1 MITLSDIYVQYGN
14 RILLDR
20 VTLVIGD
27 KDKLGLVGR
36 NGAGKS
42 TLLKIIAR
50 YQRADEGN
58 ISIPSDRTIG
68 FLHQEMNIPKGKS
81 VMDETLTA
89 FEEVRKIERRLAFI
103 NKEMEERTDYES
115 EAYSKILEEFS
126 TLNDRFLFL
135 GGDRMEAQA
144 EMVLKGLGFAQA
156 DFTRLTDEFSGG
168 WQMRIELAKMLLAQ
182 PDYLLLD
189 EPTNHLDIESIIWL
203 EQFLQT
209 YPGAVVVISHDKE
222 FLDNVTTRTVEV
234 ELGKLFDYKA
244 PYSKYVELRAE
255 RREKLGAAYANQQKV
270 IAQRERTIN
279 RFMAKAT
286 KTKLAQSMQKQL
298 DKMDRIEVDEADT
311 KAMVLRFPPA
321 PRSGAI
327 VVEGQKISKSYGQL
341 KVLEK
346 INLKLDRGDRVAFV
360 GQNGQGKTTL
370 AKILINEIPA
380 TGGEVKL
387 GHNVSVGY
395 YAQNQSEALQGD
407 LTLLQTLENVSPPEM
422 RPRLRNVLGAFLF
435 SGEDVDKKVSVLS
448 GGERARLAMAALLL
462 RPFNLLVLDEPTNH
476 LDIISKDVL
485 KQALLDYDGTLIVVS
500 HDREFLAGLTDRTI
514 EFRDKKLYN
523 HLGDV
528 NFFLEKRK
536 MDNMREVELSKSNNT
551 GANQGA
557 EDGEEAPKVELSY
570 EERKKLTRSVSNAE
584 KKVDRLE
591 SEIAKLEKQM
601 ADPDFFQ
608 KSDAQKTIDK
618 HRQLQQDLEAAMEEW
633 EEAQS
638 KLDEAGIG

>member
-27 KDKLGLVGR
+27 KDKVGLVGR

-536 MDNMREVELSKSNNT
+536 MDNMREVELSKSNNIGT
-551 GANQGA
+551 NQGT

>member
-20 VTLVIGD
+20 VTVVIGN
-27 KDKLGLVGR
+27 KDKVGLVGR

-50 YQRADEGN
+50 YQRPDEGN
-58 ISIPSDRTIG
+58 IAIPSDRTIG
-68 FLHQEMNIPKGKS
+68 FLHQEMNIPKGKT
-81 VMDETLTA
+81 VIEETLTA
-89 FEEVRKIERRLAFI
+89 FAEARKIEIRLAEL
-103 NKEMEERTDYES
+103 NRAMEERTDYES
-115 EAYSKILEEFS
+115 EAYAKIVEDFS
-126 TLNDRFLFL
+126 TLNDRFIFL

-144 EMVLKGLGFAQA
+144 ELVLKGLGFAQA
-156 DFTRLTDEFSGG
+156 DFQRLTDEFSGG

-209 YPGAVVVISHDKE
+209 YPGSVVVISHDKE

-234 ELGKLFDYKA
+234 EMGKLFDYKA
-244 PYSKYVELRAE
+244 PYSKYIALRAE
-255 RREKLGAAYANQQKV
+255 RREKLGAAYSNQQKV

-298 DKMDRIEVDEADT
+298 DKMERIELDEADT
-311 KAMVLRFPPA
+311 KAMALRFPPA
-321 PRSGAI
+321 PRSGQI
-327 VVEGQKISKSYGQL
+327 VVQGQKISKSYGHL
-341 KVLEK
+341 KVLDQ
-346 INLKLDRGDRVAFV
+346 IDLKLDRGDRVAFV

-370 AKILINEIPA
+370 AKILINQIPA
-380 TGGEVKL
+380 TGGDVNL

-407 LTLLQTLENVSPPEM
+407 LTLLQTLENSSPPEM
-422 RPRLRNVLGAFLF
+422 RTRLRNVLGAFLF

-448 GGERARLAMAALLL
+448 GGERARLALAALLL

-485 KQALLDYDGTLIVVS
+485 KQALMEYDGTLIVVS
-500 HDREFLAGLTDRTI
+500 HDREFLAELTDRTI
-514 EFRDKKLYN
+514 EFRDRTLYN

-536 MDNMREVELSKSNNT
+536 MDNMRQVELSKSNNT
-551 GANQGA
+551 GTPASDQKA
-557 EDGEEAPKVELSY
+557 KVVELSY
-570 EERKKLTRSVSNAE
+570 EERKKLTRAVSNAE
-584 KKVDRLE
+584 KKIDRLE
-591 SEIAKLEKQM
+591 NEITKLETQM
-601 ADPDFFQ
+601 SDPNFYQQTGANETVQKHQALQADLN
-608 KSDAQKTIDK
+608 T
-618 HRQLQQDLEAAMEEW
+618 AMEEW
-633 EEAQS
+633 EAAQA
-638 KLDEAGIG
+638 KLDEAGL